1 MKETNTDR
9 KTGCPAGI
17 RLVRDLAGAILA
29 GILAVLF
36 INRGVLMH
44 TADIRDARFSAV
56 MMESAAAESTGQGT
70 ENDPD
75 QGQLPEGVW
84 EAGPA
89 VSTAV
94 VDPDGSVT
102 LRLSGFPAGV
112 YIKRLAFELDALRE
126 RPTRL
131 EIEVTRMVGGSP
143 VTAVYKDF
151 QPIYLGTEVLDI
163 DEENV
168 VSVAIRPAE
177 NAEDPSA
184 LSEGPLFRTGRIMID
199 NRFLRDPYVFGFV
212 LLWVLVF
219 LLFLDFRNK
228 MVSRP
233 ELAFL
238 LIALSMGLSMAAGL
252 PRNKVGYDEE
262 THLQAV
268 MDMAS
273 FPSSE
278 LHVSD
283 AMLNQLLI
291 TEYNHPDAQ
300 PQGMAEM
307 SEWDARLGALADY
320 KQGAHTPDF
329 YTMPNRMPAYL
340 AMAAAMKIG
349 KGLDLPWPA
358 LLLVTRL
365 ANLLLYALVMALAI
379 RLTPRGKYL
388 MMLIGLFP
396 VNIFLACT
404 VSYDPFITA
413 FLSLGYALLLKGR
426 RYVLPALICMFTGCL
441 AKAVYAPVAMMA
453 LVWLGDHGDADDKD
467 HEHHGIWHPEARDWF
482 LLFGC
487 GIIFILLIGTFILP
501 TVLTPAEAGDVRGG
515 EAVSEVSQ
523 VGFILGNP
531 LRYAWILFRQIFRWI
546 PQCWFGADCTTHM
559 GHLVNGTTEFKG
571 YYPAY
576 LIMLVLMIAVSWV
589 NENGRPAVSGSEDE
603 IIRQLKI
610 PQRIWV
616 FLMVGA
622 ASVLIWTSMYVAFT
636 EPGAEEI
643 GGVQGRYFIPLM
655 FPLYMVLSGPLETR
669 PALWYYL
676 LELAELVMLGLTV
689 WTTVIS
695 RFCL

>member
-1 MKETNTDR
+1 MESRVKSEKKITHS
-9 KTGCPAGI
+9 AGI
-17 RLVRDLAGAILA
+17 RLLKDLAGAILA
-29 GILAVLF
+29 GLLAVLF
-36 INRGVLMH
+36 INRGVLLH
-44 TADIRDARFSAV
+44 HADVSDAEASAIL
-56 MMESAAAESTGQGT
+56 MEKEAAENNGAGALDASDTV
-70 ENDPD
+70 
-75 QGQLPEGVW
+75 LPKGMW
-84 EAGPA
+84 EATDA
-89 VSTAV
+89 NSSTV
-94 VDPDGSVT
+94 IRPDGSVT
-102 LRLSGFPAGV
+102 VSFSGFPVSV
-112 YIKRLAFELDALRE
+112 YIKRLAVELEALRE

-131 EIEVTRMVGGSP
+131 DIEVTRMVSGSP
-143 VTAVYKDF
+143 VTRVYGDF
-151 QPIYLGTEVLDI
+151 QPIYLGTEVLDL
-163 DEENV
+163 DAENILS
-168 VSVAIRPAE
+168 VSLRPAE
-177 NAEDPSA
+177 QQNAAADLSA
-184 LSEGPLFRTGRIMID
+184 TPEEPLFRTGAILVD
-199 NRFLRDPYVFGFV
+199 NRFLWDPYVFMFALFSV
-212 LLWVLVF
+212 FALLVMV
-219 LLFLDFRNK
+219 DFRK
-228 MVSRP
+228 RMTAHP
-233 ELAFL
+233 EFAFL
-238 LIALSMGLSMAAGL
+238 LIALTMGISMTAGL

-300 PQGMAEM
+300 PQGMTEM
-307 SEWDARLGALADY
+307 AEWDDKLGALADY

-349 KGLDLPWPA
+349 KGLNLPWPM

-365 ANLLLYALVMALAI
+365 ANLVMYACVMALAI
-379 RLTPRGKYL
+379 RICPRGKYL

-396 VNIFLACT
+396 VNLFLDCT

-413 FLSLGYALLLKGR
+413 FLSMGYAFLLKSR
-426 RYVLPALICMFTGCL
+426 KYVVPALICIFVGCL
-441 AKAVYAPVAMMA
+441 AKAVYAPVALLA
-453 LVWLGDHGDADDKD
+453 LIWLGRHENDDA
-467 HEHHGIWHPEARDWF
+467 WHPDTKDWL

-487 GIIFILLIGTFILP
+487 GVVFILLIGTFILP
-501 TVLTPAEAGDVRGG
+501 TVMAPAETGDVRGG

-531 LRYAWILFRQIFRWI
+531 LRYAWILVRQIFRWI

-559 GHLVNGTTEFKG
+559 GHLVNGTTAFKG

-576 LIMLVLMIAVSWV
+576 LIMLVVTIVASWF
-589 NENGRPAVSGSEDE
+589 NEKGHFGVTGTEDE
-603 IIRQLKI
+603 IIRKLQI
-610 PQRIWV
+610 PQRVWT

-622 ASVLIWTSMYVAFT
+622 ASALIWTSMYVAFT

-655 FPLYMVLSGPLETR
+655 FPLYMVLSGPLETK
-669 PALWYYL
+669 PSLWYYL
-676 LELAELVMLGLTV
+676 LELAELIMLALTV